1 MIPPTKNHFIRSLE
15 MREPNIVLILA
26 DDMGYGNT
34 TGKMQC
40 DLDKWFEQVEAD
52 RASIRD

>member
-1 MIPPTKNHFIRSLE
+1 